1 MSGVAASCSTVAS
14 LGFTE
19 AERVTL
25 AGEGVAGRLAP
36 ARSEARAAASFA
48 STLLR
53 PLCFARG
60 VEWDAACFAPAV
72 GFTPAA
78 SRKSCDV
85 AFCPGFATP
94 VEATSVAAP
103 AWRVLP
109 LCDRTGVFV
118 ATFAARVFPRFETVL
133 PVVEEAVFAA
143 GRFAAETPLACA
155 AVRCVL

>member
-1 MSGVAASCSTVAS
+1 
-14 LGFTE
+14 
-19 AERVTL
+19 
-25 AGEGVAGRLAP
+25 
-36 ARSEARAAASFA
+36 
-48 STLLR
+48 
-53 PLCFARG
+53 LCFARG
-60 VEWDAACFAPAV
+60 VEWDAGCFAPAV

-85 AFCPGFATP
+85 AFCPDFATA

-103 AWRVLP
+103 VRRVLP

-118 ATFAARVFPRFETVL
+118 AIAFSFAARVFPRFETVL